1 MIINLKDCK
10 PDEKFGVITGMLK
23 AAWDRQQRWL
33 SLIIGASTFGGV
45 YSESFKQFILNV
57 IGNYWF
63 LLIPLWL
70 IFICFDMFVL
80 LPGEQVFYSKSNRLF
95 MEMHEGIKTNGQKAS
110 INHKP

>member
-1 MIINLKDCK
+1 MNIKLKDSPPK
-10 PDEKFGVITGMLK
+10 ERVGIITGFLK

-45 YSESFKQFILNV
+45 YSESFKQFVLNI

-63 LLIPLWL
+63 LLIPFW
-70 IFICFDMFVL
+70 IAFICFDMRVL

-95 MEMHEGIKTNGQKAS
+95 MEMHSGIKNGDK
-110 INHKP
+110 K